1 MVKVVFDIETN
12 GLNPSVIWC
21 IAAKIVGRWDEPTT
35 FEPGNVKDFIP
46 WLQENQVEVLI
57 GHNIINFDIPV
68 IERLLNFTWW
78 GDIEDTM
85 VMSRMDSPTRS

>member
-21 IAAKIVGRWDEPTT
+21 IAARIVGRWDEPTT

-46 WLQENQVEVLI
+46 WLQDNNVEVLI
-57 GHNIINFDIPV
+57 
-68 IERLLNFTWW
+68 
-78 GDIEDTM
+78 
-85 VMSRMDSPTRS
+85 

>member
-35 FEPGNVKDFIP
+35 FEPGMLKTSYLGCKRIK
-46 WLQENQVEVLI
+46 
-57 GHNIINFDIPV
+57 
-68 IERLLNFTWW
+68 
-78 GDIEDTM
+78 
-85 VMSRMDSPTRS
+85 

>member
-21 IAAKIVGRWDEPTT
+21 IAAKIVGRWDEPVT

-68 IERLLNFTWW
+68 IERLLNFTW
-78 GDIEDTM
+78 
-85 VMSRMDSPTRS
+85 